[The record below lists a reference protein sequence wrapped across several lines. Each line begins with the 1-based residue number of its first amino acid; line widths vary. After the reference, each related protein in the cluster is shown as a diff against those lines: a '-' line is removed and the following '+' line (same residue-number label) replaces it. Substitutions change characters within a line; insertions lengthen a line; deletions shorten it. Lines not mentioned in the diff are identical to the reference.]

1 MSNLS
6 LNRNRPYVD
15 VTDAMAQAQW
25 AEKKWVWVKD
35 KEEGFMSG
43 YIVSENGDSVNIR
56 MSNDTVNKGV
66 SKGGSGDHRR

>member
-1 MSNLS
+1 
-6 LNRNRPYVD
+6 

-43 YIVSENGDSVNIR
+43 YIVSENGDTVNIR
-56 MSNDTVNKGV
+56 MSNDTVRTFETNLEYF
-66 SKGGSGDHRR
+66 

>member
-1 MSNLS
+1 MSHLS

-43 YIVSENGDSVNIR
+43 YIVSENGDTVNIR
-56 MSNDTVNKGV
+56 MSNDTVRTFETNFEYF
-66 SKGGSGDHRR
+66 